1 MEKVKKSLRKHY
13 PILRL
18 YKSDLEKI
26 FNLFKD
32 NYPEIEIVADGF
44 KLDDFFELSK
54 INKQEIVD
62 FKISADDP
70 EDFLGNSISVEFSK
84 DSTTI
89 YLSDEDDIK
98 LRGLAAQIGDI
109 LSDRKSYLR
118 FFATF
123 WAPFL
128 SFLILET
135 LIGFLIK
142 ESVALIQ
149 LLTVLLVAMLLVW
162 GSRLDTKKHSL
173 IYLYDDSSASSFLKR
188 NKDKILLSAIS
199 ALMGGI
205 ITLVIAWLLKKI

>member
-32 NYPEIEIVADGF
+32 NYPEIKIVADGF
-44 KLDDFFELSK
+44 KLDDFSELSK